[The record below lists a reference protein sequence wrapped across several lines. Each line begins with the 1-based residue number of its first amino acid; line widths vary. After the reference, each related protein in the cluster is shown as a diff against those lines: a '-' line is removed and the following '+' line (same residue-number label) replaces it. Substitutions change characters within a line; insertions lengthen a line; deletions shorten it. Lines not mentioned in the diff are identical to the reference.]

1 MKSLCKKELKE
12 VSGGNSFV
20 ITGPQAKGVGNA
32 MAARFQQG
40 PLIHF

>member
-20 ITGPQAKGVGNA
+20 I
-32 MAARFQQG
+32 QG
-40 PLIHF
+40 PAANDFFNTFARQGGLHMHL